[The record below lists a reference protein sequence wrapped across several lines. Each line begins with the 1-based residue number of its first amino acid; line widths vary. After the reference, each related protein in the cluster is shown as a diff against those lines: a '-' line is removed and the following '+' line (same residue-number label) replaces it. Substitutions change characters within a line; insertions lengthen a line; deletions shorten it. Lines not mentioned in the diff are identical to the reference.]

1 MKLPTLLFIA
11 PLFGGALSQTTP
23 APLSLRLVTFN
34 IRYAATSLSTGEK
47 PWTASSCTA
56 SNPSTCRKFLLLNQL
71 DSILA
76 TAPSNGTTLIGLQE
90 VLSSQLSDIKS
101 HLGSSWSHIGIGR
114 DDGKTR
120 GEYSPIL
127 YRNDLLTLL
136 FSETKWLSPTP
147 DTPSFGWNAGS
158 RRVVTIG
165 VFESKTTGRRFIHAN
180 THLDNAS
187 AQARTEGIKV
197 AMGRIEAV
205 QKQWGPVGVVL
216 TGDFNS
222 AKGQDAHKV
231 VADGGVM
238 EELFDLASAEGKVK
252 GTNRATFTGFQSG
265 TLTFIDFIWVGPK
278 KEKKFTLQRYEIWG
292 NVAQGVYFSDHRAV
306 VGDVTLVG

>member
-1 MKLPTLLFIA
+1 MKLSTLLLA
-11 PLFGGALSQTTP
+11 PVFTGTLAQSTSLP
-23 APLSLRLVTFN
+23 LRLVTFN
-34 IRYAATSLSTGEK
+34 IRYAATSLGTGEK
-47 PWTASSCTA
+47 PWTERTCTA
-56 SNPSTCRKFLLLNQL
+56 SNPTTCRKVLLLQQL
-71 DSILA
+71 DAIIT

-90 VLSSQLSDIKS
+90 VLSSQLSDINS

-114 DDGKTR
+114 DDGNTR

-158 RRVVTIG
+158 RRVVTLG
-165 VFESKTTGRRFIHAN
+165 VFESKATGKRFIHAN

-187 AQARTEGIKV
+187 SQARTEGIKV
-197 AMGRIEAV
+197 AMGRVEAA
-205 QKQWGPVGVVL
+205 QKAWGPVGVVL

-222 AKGQDAHKV
+222 ARGAEAHKV

-238 EELFDLASAEGKVK
+238 EELFDVATAEGKIK

-265 TLTFIDFIWVGPK
+265 SLTFIDFIWVGPK
-278 KEKKFTLQRYEIWG
+278 KEKKFTLQAYEIWN
-292 NVAQGVYFSDHRAV
+292 NVVQGVYVSDHRAV